1 MSSQSLI
8 AWLYGSPVSTTIRD
22 VLWIVPTVQS
32 VHIMAIAVI
41 FGSAVISDLRLAGVL
56 ATDEPLDVVVRRY
69 FPWMRNA
76 LIVLLV
82 TGLIMTAGEP
92 DRVLNNTTFW
102 LKMALVVSVFSLTWL
117 VRRPLLR
124 HTADTR
130 SFASDYRIKPLA
142 WLSILLWC
150 VVIFCGRWIA
160 YTI

>member
-1 MSSQSLI
+1 MSSQSII
-8 AWLYGSPVSTTIRD
+8 AWLYQSPVSTTIRD

-32 VHIMAIAVI
+32 VHIMAIAAI

-56 ATDEPLDVVVRRY
+56 ATDEPLEAVVRRY

-82 TGLIMTAGEP
+82 TGLVMTVGEP

-102 LKMALVVSVFSLTWL
+102 LKMALVVSAFSLTWL

-124 HTADTR
+124 DTADTR
-130 SFASDYRIKPLA
+130 SVASDYRTKPVA